1 MIKLYFLLDQVCNV
15 SLLLGFPKLQMALIS
30 DIGNITDFTMGGIN
44 NDNTF
49 PQLPKKTN
57 EEVYFG
63 TAIYDYFG
71 VYHDKSIYFL
81 PCNPDLLVT
90 KYDVDENKHS
100 TVPNSFAL
108 NHHVGEKVKGL
119 RVGNYF
125 WIMINRVN
133 EYSNSPGSG
142 KTNFFLWIY
151 KPPII
156 FFQFEFE
163 LYM

>member
-1 MIKLYFLLDQVCNV
+1 
-15 SLLLGFPKLQMALIS
+15 MALIC
-30 DIGNITDFTMGGIN
+30 DFGNITDFTIEGIKN
-44 NDNTF
+44 NTF
-49 PQLPKKTN
+49 LQLPKTTN
-57 EEVYFG
+57 EEVFFG
-63 TAIYDYFG
+63 TSRYAYFG

-125 WIMINRVN
+125 WIMINRIN
-133 EYSNSPGSG
+133 QYNSPGSG
-142 KTNFFLWIY
+142 KT
-151 KPPII
+151 I
-156 FFQFEFE
+156 FFYGFTNPQSFFSI
-163 LYM
+163 